1 MYSAFVCSQPQENF
15 MTTPSV
21 RPQDIQTATNPYGF
35 MGSGFRNDESETV
48 ARNIVMLLQKANP
61 ASWTSFSWDD
71 YKKFCTHRVSDAE
84 RRVLDAMVS
93 GERPAWNTSANLAP
107 GYLKKSD
114 DRYEVTK
121 QFIDALPAE
130 VKVAGLAS

>member
-1 MYSAFVCSQPQENF
+1 

-21 RPQDIQTATNPYGF
+21 RPQDIQTTNSYGF
-35 MGSGFRNDESETV
+35 MGSGFRNTECETI
-48 ARNIVMLLQKANP
+48 ARNIVMLQQKTNP

-84 RRVLDAMVS
+84 HGVLDAMVS
-93 GERPAWNTSANLAP
+93 GGRPVWNTSANLAP

-114 DRYEVTK
+114 DRYEVTE

-130 VKVAGLAS
+130 IKVAALAS